1 MYRHE
6 YQKRVRYGETDRM
19 GYLYYGYYANYYEIG
34 RVEMLRSLGIT
45 YKDMEEHHRIML
57 PVASLQMRFVRPAL
71 YDELLTIR
79 TSLRQMPGKDITF
92 HVEILN
98 EQGKLVNAGTV
109 RLVFVDMDANKT
121 IPAPGFLLK
130 SLKPY
135 FDGGQKFI

>member
-1 MYRHE
+1 
-6 YQKRVRYGETDRM
+6 
-19 GYLYYGYYANYYEIG
+19 
-34 RVEMLRSLGIT
+34 
-45 YKDMEEHHRIML
+45 MEEHHRIML